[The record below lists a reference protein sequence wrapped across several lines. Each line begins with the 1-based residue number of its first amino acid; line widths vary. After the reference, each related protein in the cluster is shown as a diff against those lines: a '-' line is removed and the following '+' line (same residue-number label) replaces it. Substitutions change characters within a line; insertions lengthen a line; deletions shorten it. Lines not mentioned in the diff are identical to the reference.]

1 MASTPDFT
9 VYSPDHHLQMA
20 VEVKYRPGAS
30 DEWASRFRRN
40 LIAHAVL
47 PDAHYFFLVLPEFS
61 YLWGNGEPA
70 TEAPSAKL
78 RTEELLQSVF
88 QSNPVRPVNEEGLE
102 LAVQAWLQAVTLL
115 PRDEVARRHAWLVA
129 SGLYD
134 RIRNG
139 RVEYRPA
146 A

>member
-1 MASTPDFT
+1 MSSTTDFT
-9 VYSPDHHLQMA
+9 VYSPDHRLQMA

-30 DEWASRFRRN
+30 DEWASQFRRK
-40 LIAHAVL
+40 LLQHAIV

-78 RTEELLQSVF
+78 RTEELLQSLF
-88 QSNPVRPVNEEGLE
+88 QSNPVRPMNEEGLE

-115 PRDEVARRHAWLVA
+115 PREEIARRHGWLVE

-139 RVEYRPA
+139 RVEYSPA